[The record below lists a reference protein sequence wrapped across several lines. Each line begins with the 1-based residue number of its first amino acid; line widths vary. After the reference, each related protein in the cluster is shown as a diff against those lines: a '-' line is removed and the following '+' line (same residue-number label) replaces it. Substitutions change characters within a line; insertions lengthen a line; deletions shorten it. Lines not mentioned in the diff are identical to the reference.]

1 MSDQFNDTEKAKENR
16 ERIEQ
21 MRKKELEDFIKHN
34 KSHKKKR
41 LA

>member
-1 MSDQFNDTEKAKENR
+1 MKNPFEDIEKAKQNR

-21 MRKKELEDFIKHN
+21 MRKKELADAFKPH

-41 LA
+41 LV